1 MTHIALPIFLPLQGK
16 TAVIVGGSALAVRKL
31 RLVLKSAA
39 AVRVVAP
46 APDTE
51 MTRLAD
57 NPRITLIRRPFRDE
71 DLQDAAVVFAA
82 TGDEQTDSAVSRAAI
97 RAGVP
102 VNAVDRPEIS
112 TFTMGSIIDR
122 APVVIGISTD
132 GSAPVLARRIKT
144 LIEAAV
150 PERLGRVASFAAR
163 FRDTVKRLKPSE
175 RDRRAFWERFFD
187 GQISELVLAGK
198 EPQARAAMIADLNG
212 VQSPQSHGKVLLVG
226 AGPGDPE
233 LLTIKA
239 ARALQ
244 EADVILYDR
253 LVPEAVLE
261 HARRDADRISVGKMA
276 GGPSV
281 PQEETN
287 QLMLDLARAGK
298 TVVRLKA
305 GDPFVFGRGG
315 EEQAWLEGHDIPVQ
329 IVPGITAAVGCAA
342 EVGLPLTHRDHT
354 QSVTFVTAHGKD
366 GEPGVNWQALA
377 DLNGTLAIYMGVRQA
392 ASTQAHLLE
401 AGLSAATPVA
411 ITQSGTQPG
420 QRLVRGQLGALTD
433 LIGQYDITGPAIIYV
448 GETAALGIA
457 GEEARFTPLTHAQD
471 APRAAAGA

>member
-39 AVRVVAP
+39 AVRIVAP

-366 GEPGVNWQALA
+366 GEPGVNWRALA

-457 GEEARFTPLTHAQD
+457 GEEARFPPLTHAQD